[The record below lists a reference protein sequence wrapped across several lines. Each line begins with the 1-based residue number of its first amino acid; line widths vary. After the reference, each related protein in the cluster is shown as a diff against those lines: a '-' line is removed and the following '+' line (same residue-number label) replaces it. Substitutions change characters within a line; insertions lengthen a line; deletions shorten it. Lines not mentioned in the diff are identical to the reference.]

1 MTDSLSAFS
10 MDVCSVGICRRRTAL
25 KSYTQLQ
32 TICLGRFEESRTSQ
46 RAYICVMVIV
56 MEPRGLLLELKGG
69 EPLNKHRPLT
79 GHRNDKRFGTTQ
91 TGAFGNCE
99 LA

>member
-1 MTDSLSAFS
+1 
-10 MDVCSVGICRRRTAL
+10 
-25 KSYTQLQ
+25 
-32 TICLGRFEESRTSQ
+32 
-46 RAYICVMVIV
+46 
-56 MEPRGLLLELKGG
+56 MEPRGPVQLLLELKGG